1 MQCNAMQCN
10 AMQCNKCSKMR
21 SSHCFVKFQCC
32 NALLYNQR
40 KQYDATKS
48 TKIKSFSGLKL
59 GAVLCDKSLQ
69 IPAQI
74 SDRFWLPQRKKYKS
88 CLKSVQ
94 LSAQISMHCSAW
106 LHGCAPSR
114 QRLNLISWTKHYD
127 PAEDTPGTN
136 KGEVKD
142 VEELWVLFRP
152 RFSRRGEL
160 VEVVVIFRGRKGW
173 QKWSI
178 VR

>member
-1 MQCNAMQCN
+1 
-10 AMQCNKCSKMR
+10 MR

-59 GAVLCDKSLQ
+59 GAVLCDRFLLKFQIGFDFLKKLPKTSSKEKEQKSVLE
-69 IPAQI
+69 
-74 SDRFWLPQRKKYKS
+74 
-88 CLKSVQ
+88 SVQ
-94 LSAQISMHCSAW
+94 LSAQISMHRSALLHYSAW

-136 KGEVKD
+136 KGEMKD
-142 VEELWVLFRP
+142 VAELWFLFRP
-152 RFSRRGEL
+152 RFSGRGEL
-160 VEVVVIFRGRKGW
+160 KVVIFRGRKGW